1 MSNMKKKIGSVLI
14 LGLIGAI
21 FTGCNIQIGWHDTDG
36 RYIVDD
42 DESSTPPAYSPPS
55 TVITAPVNNET
66 VYNITINL
74 SGNAACGSYPLDG
87 VYISVNDGIYIKITA
102 GDTWNQTFY
111 AEDGVYNFDV
121 FATDIYGN
129 CSATNSVTNVRVIK

>member
-1 MSNMKKKIGSVLI
+1 MSDMKKKLGAILI
-14 LGLIGAI
+14 LTVIGAL
-21 FTGCNIQIGWHDTDG
+21 FTGCNIQIGWHDADD

-42 DESSTPPAYSPPS
+42 DSTTPQTYSPPS
-55 TVITAPVNNET
+55 AVITAPVNNET

-74 SGNAACGSYPLDG
+74 CGNAVSGSYPLDG

-111 AEDGVYNFDV
+111 AEEGEYNFDV
-121 FATDIYGN
+121 YATDIYGN
-129 CSATNSVTNVRVIK
+129 CSVTNSITNVRVVK